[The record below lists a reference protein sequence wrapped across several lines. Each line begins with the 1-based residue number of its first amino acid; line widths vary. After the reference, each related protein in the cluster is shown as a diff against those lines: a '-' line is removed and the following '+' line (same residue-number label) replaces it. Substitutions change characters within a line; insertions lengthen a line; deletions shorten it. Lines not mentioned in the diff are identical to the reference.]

1 MTEEI
6 PQSMIASSDIE
17 LVCIADPAKI
27 GSMAHAIMVV
37 ELLWNFPLNNS
48 KLYAN
53 RKKPSAIPI
62 ANSRGESK
70 KAYYIPIVNATP
82 RTIIDTVQSFLFGKS
97 PHGFVFPPTASSRWA
112 ETPSARK

>member
-6 PQSMIASSDIE
+6 PQSMIASRDIE
-17 LVCIADPAKI
+17 FVCIAEPAKI
-27 GSMAHAIMVV
+27 GSMAHENIVD

-53 RKKPSAIPI
+53 RKNPSAIPI

-70 KAYYIPIVNATP
+70 KA
-82 RTIIDTVQSFLFGKS
+82 
-97 PHGFVFPPTASSRWA
+97 
-112 ETPSARK
+112 

>member
-17 LVCIADPAKI
+17 FVWIAEPAKI
-27 GSMAHAIMVV
+27 GSMAHATMVV

-53 RKKPSAIPI
+53 KKNPSAIPI

-70 KAYYIPIVNATP
+70 KA
-82 RTIIDTVQSFLFGKS
+82 
-97 PHGFVFPPTASSRWA
+97 
-112 ETPSARK
+112 